1 MNTVEQLRIAVEKL
15 LVKRDQ
21 RYDRRA
27 ELEEMINDLE
37 FELKQAKKALDVTQL
52 TIDNVDRE
60 LPDILVAL
68 GAALRDEDLV

>member
-37 FELKQAKKALDVTQL
+37 FELKQAKKALDVTQT